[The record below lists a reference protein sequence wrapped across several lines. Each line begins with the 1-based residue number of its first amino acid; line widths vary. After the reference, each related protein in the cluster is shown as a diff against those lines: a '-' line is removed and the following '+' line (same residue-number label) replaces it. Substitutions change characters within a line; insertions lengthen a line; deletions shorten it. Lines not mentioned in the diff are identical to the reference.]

1 MLEHINIL
9 RKFAINVTETA
20 IVLGLG
26 TNRKK
31 AAQIHLIVR
40 GQNKHKYG
48 IDSEFTIH
56 QVAPVDLFKYL
67 GWTEEDFSRFVSQPG
82 V

>member
-20 IVLGLG
+20 LVLSLG

-31 AAQIHLIVR
+31 ASEIQKIVR
-40 GQNKHKYG
+40 GQNKGKYG
-48 IDSEFTIH
+48 IKSEFATTQI
-56 QVAPVDLFKYL
+56 APVDLFKYL